1 MYSIECPKVKSN
13 GKLVSKVKET
23 RMLKLLESQVA
34 QLNKTNSTSAADDS
48 INDLEDEAIEADST
62 GNTLTNSI
70 GIEQLNTVPLYT
82 QILAKIEQSGRDGIS
97 LKKLGHLF
105 GFDFYKARRLGTNLQ
120 SHPELVTVMK
130 DTNGGRAK
138 FQNLVMRRLLT
149 QKATQFVTSEIVNAV
164 EGLSVN
170 ESLNVSVNKSLG
182 VSVGAD
188 VVEESIELVL
198 IKQDNQTTKPI
209 QAVMSDR
216 TVTRKNTIH
225 AYLEKNRICTKYEI
239 DKEIRK
245 IEAESGLKGKLVG
258 KRIC

>member
-1 MYSIECPKVKSN
+1 
-13 GKLVSKVKET
+13 
-23 RMLKLLESQVA
+23 MLKLLESQLA
-34 QLNKTNSTSAADDS
+34 QLNKTNSTSTTDDS
-48 INDLEDEAIEADST
+48 INDLEDEAMEADNS

-70 GIEQLNTVPLYT
+70 GIEQLNTLPLYT
-82 QILAKIEQSGRDGIS
+82 QILAKIEESGRDGIS

-130 DTNGGRAK
+130 DTTGGRAK

-149 QKATQFVTSEIVNAV
+149 QQKPSQVVANELVDAV

-170 ESLNVSVNKSLG
+170 ESLSASVNKSLG

-188 VVEESIELVL
+188 VVEEPIELVL

-216 TVTRKNTIH
+216 TVTRKNAIH

-245 IEAESGLKGKLVG
+245 IEAESGLKGELVG
-258 KRIC
+258 KKSLSMEIRDQNLV